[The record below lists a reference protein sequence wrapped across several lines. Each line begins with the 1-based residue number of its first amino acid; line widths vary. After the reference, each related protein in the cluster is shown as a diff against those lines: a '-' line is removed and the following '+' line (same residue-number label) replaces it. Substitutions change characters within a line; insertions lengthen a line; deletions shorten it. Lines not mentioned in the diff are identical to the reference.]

1 MRPALPAGCRIPPV
15 DSPSHHAWVCGIQ
28 ACTAKDIMRKV
39 VLILPILAVALGA
52 AVERSVTAARAAPT
66 PSTEPSSKMAPFDVA
81 ISQNLQQMIDEG
93 RQTFRFETFGDEA
106 FWSDGLGLDRA
117 IAGAKNGGVGAGV
130 SPKTALQLGLKVDM
144 DALPADLVAKVK
156 AGQVNMDDPATTLSL
171 IKLKS
176 VLGVVGTFDASGRM
190 TKVGLTCAVCH
201 STVDDAFAPG
211 IGHRLDGWGNRD
223 LNPGAIIA
231 ATPNV
236 DLLAKELK
244 VDVATAKKVLN
255 SWGPGRFDAEL
266 DKDGKAFRPD
276 GKQAG
281 TIIPNAFG
289 LAGVNNHTWTGGWG
303 DVTYWN
309 AYVANTELHGKG
321 NFYDARLSDAKKY
334 PVSARTGSWKMRN
347 SPDMIT
353 AKLGALQVYQ
363 LAIPAPKPPA
373 GSFEATAASRGEKLF
388 AGRANC
394 ASCHVPP
401 LFTEPGWNTHKASE
415 IGIDD
420 FQSSRSPD
428 NSYRTAPLKGLW
440 TRIKANG
447 HGAAGP
453 GFYHDGRFAD
463 LEAVVQHYNSHFK
476 LNLTPQES
484 RDLVQYLKSL

>member
-1 MRPALPAGCRIPPV
+1 MKKFV
-15 DSPSHHAWVCGIQ
+15 
-28 ACTAKDIMRKV
+28 
-39 VLILPILAVALGA
+39 PILAVSVIVLGA
-52 AVERSVTAARAAPT
+52 VIVARTSTTAGAAP
-66 PSTEPSSKMAPFDVA
+66 EPSRTPTSTRAPFDEV
-81 ISQNLQQMIDEG
+81 ISRNVQSMMDEG

-117 IAGAKNGGVGAGV
+117 IAGAKLGGVGDGV
-130 SPKTALQLGLKVDM
+130 SPATALKLGLKVDM
-144 DALPADLVAKVK
+144 DALPPALVEQVK
-156 AGQVNMDDPATTLSL
+156 AGKVDMNDPATTLAL
-171 IKLKS
+171 IKLNA
-176 VLGVVGTFDASGRM
+176 VLGVVGTFDGDRM

-236 DLLAKELK
+236 RLLATELR
-244 VDVATAKKVLN
+244 VDVATVKKVLN

-281 TIIPNAFG
+281 TVIPNAFG

-321 NFYDARLSDAKKY
+321 VFYDRRLSDPKKY
-334 PVSARTGSWKMRN
+334 PVSARTGAWKMRN
-347 SPDMIT
+347 SPDLVT
-353 AKLGALQVYQ
+353 PKLGALQMYQ
-363 LAIPAPKPPA
+363 LAIPAPAPPA
-373 GSFEATAASRGEKLF
+373 GSFDAGAASRGEQLF

-415 IGIDD
+415 IGIDN
-420 FQSSRSPD
+420 FQASRSPD

-440 TRIKANG
+440 TYIKANG

-453 GFYHDGRFAD
+453 GFYHDGRFKD
-463 LEAVVQHYNSHFK
+463 LEAVVQHYNAHFK
-476 LNLTPQES
+476 LRLTPQES
-484 RDLVQYLKSL
+484 RDLVEYLKSL

>member
-1 MRPALPAGCRIPPV
+1 MRP
-15 DSPSHHAWVCGIQ
+15 
-28 ACTAKDIMRKV
+28 V
-39 VLILPILAVALGA
+39 VPILAMATVVLGTAALVRTPTIARALPSPTGA
-52 AVERSVTAARAAPT
+52 AF
-66 PSTEPSSKMAPFDVA
+66 SKSAPFDVTIA
-81 ISQNLQQMIDEG
+81 ENAQNMMDEG

-117 IAGAKNGGVGAGV
+117 IEGEKNGGVGGGV
-130 SPKTALQLGLKVDM
+130 SPATALKLGLKVDM
-144 DALPADLVAKVK
+144 DALPAALVDQIK
-156 AGQVNMDDPATTLSL
+156 AGKVDMNDPATTLAL
-171 IKLKS
+171 IKLNA
-176 VLGVVGTFDASGRM
+176 VLGVVGTFDGNRM

-201 STVDDAFAPG
+201 STVDDGFASG

-236 DLLAKELK
+236 SLVANELK

-276 GKQAG
+276 GRQAG

-321 NFYDARLSDAKKY
+321 VFYDRRLSDAKKY
-334 PVSARTGSWKMRN
+334 PVSARTGAWKMRN
-347 SPDMIT
+347 SPDMVT
-353 AKLGALQVYQ
+353 SKLGALQVYQ
-363 LAIPAPKPPA
+363 LAIPAPAAPA
-373 GSFEATAASRGEKLF
+373 GSFDASAASRGERLF
-388 AGRANC
+388 AGKANC
-394 ASCHVPP
+394 SSCHVPP

-420 FQSSRSPD
+420 FQSRRSPD
-428 NSYRTAPLKGLW
+428 NSYRTSPLKGLW
-440 TRIKANG
+440 TYIKANG

-453 GFYHDGRFAD
+453 GFYHDGRFKD
-463 LEAVVQHYNSHFK
+463 LDEVVQHYNSHFR
-476 LNLTPQES
+476 LGLTAQES